1 MSSHCSKASF
11 KILEIFRCRK
21 ISLNQKHTQS
31 KLHSFKPYSVI
42 IINHNLW
49 LILSLEHH
57 PNISSRSARLA
68 STRSRSWQ
76 PAEEVERLQ
85 RKKKM
90 NILWKQLLSF
100 PPSEKKNFFFKS
112 LNFFNAR

>member
-1 MSSHCSKASF
+1 MSSHCSKVSF
-11 KILEIFRCRK
+11 KILEIFRCRQ

-31 KLHSFKPYSVI
+31 KLHSFKSYSVI

-57 PNISSRSARLA
+57 PNISYRSARLA

-90 NILWKQLLSF
+90 KYTLETTPVISPKR
-100 PPSEKKNFFFKS
+100 KKNFFFKS